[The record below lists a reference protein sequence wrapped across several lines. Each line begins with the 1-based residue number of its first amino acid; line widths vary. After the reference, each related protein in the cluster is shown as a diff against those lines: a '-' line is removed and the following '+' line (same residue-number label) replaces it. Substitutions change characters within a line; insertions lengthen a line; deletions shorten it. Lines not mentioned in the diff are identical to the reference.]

1 MQGLSVHRR
10 GRRAVPLVPVTR
22 RAWPALAKTLGSRQL
37 RWAQSSGFEGQS
49 GAFCLL
55 PDTQGATARVVCGI
69 DASSPPFALGGFPYR
84 LPAADYLLEGDALAP
99 RDAALGWALGSYRFT
114 KYHKPHTDPAR
125 LLLPR
130 GVLDEVEP
138 TIDAI
143 TRVRDLINTPAQDL
157 GPADVCVA
165 VREVA
170 DRFGA
175 KCREWSGDGLLKA
188 GFPTV
193 HAVGRASPR
202 VPRVIE
208 MRWGDPKHPL
218 LALVGKGVCF
228 DTGGLDLKTHDGMRW
243 MKKDMGG
250 AAHALALAQLVMASN
265 LPVQLLLV
273 IPTVDNAVAGD
284 AMRPGDIVRTRAGI
298 TVEVDNTDAEG
309 RLILCDALA
318 LAVERK
324 PDLLVDFAT
333 LTGAARVAL
342 GPDLP
347 AVFANRDDVAGA
359 LLAAAD
365 AQHDPVWRLPLWQ
378 PYRAM
383 LVSSI
388 ADTCNTGAS
397 RHAGAITAALY
408 LQRFVPA
415 GVPWLHVDVYAWND
429 GERPGKPRGGDA
441 QSLRAFHAFLQ
452 QRYARG

>member
-1 MQGLSVHRR
+1 MAGLSVDRR
-10 GRRAVPLVPVTR
+10 GLHALPLTAVTR
-22 RAWPALAKTLGSRQL
+22 ADWPVQAQQLGARQQ
-37 RWAQSSGFEGQS
+37 RWVKASGFVGQA

-55 PDTQGATARVVCGI
+55 PDAQGATARVVCGI

-84 LPAADYLLEGDALAP
+84 LPAGDYRLEGDGLAVE
-99 RDAALGWALGSYRFT
+99 DAALGWALGSYRFARYRT
-114 KYHKPHTDPAR
+114 TSRQPAR
-125 LLLPR
+125 LLVPR
-130 GVLDEVEP
+130 QVLDAVEP

-157 GPADVCVA
+157 GPAEVCAA

-170 DRFGA
+170 ARFGA
-175 KCREWSGDGLLKA
+175 TCREWSGDGLLQA

-202 VPRVIE
+202 APRVVE
-208 MRWGDPKHPL
+208 LRWGDPTHPL

-228 DTGGLDLKTHDGMRW
+228 DSGGLDLKTHDGMRW

-250 AAHALALAQLVMASN
+250 AAHALALAQRVMASN

-273 IPTVDNAVAGD
+273 IPTADNAVAGD
-284 AMRPGDIVRTRAGI
+284 ALRPGDVIRTRAGI

-309 RLILCDALA
+309 RLILCDALTR
-318 LAVERK
+318 AVESK
-324 PDLLVDFAT
+324 PDLLIDFAT

-347 AVFANRDDVAGA
+347 ALFANRDDVADA
-359 LLAAAD
+359 VLASARAV
-365 AQHDPVWRLPLWQ
+365 HDPMWRLPLWQ

-383 LVSSI
+383 LVSSL
-388 ADTCNTGAS
+388 ADTCNTGVS
-397 RHAGAITAALY
+397 HHAGAITAALY
-408 LQRFVPA
+408 LQGFVPA
-415 GVPWLHVDVYAWND
+415 SVPWLHVDVYAWND
-429 GERPGKPRGGDA
+429 SERPGRPQGGDA

-452 QRYARG
+452 RRYPHA

>member
-1 MQGLSVHRR
+1 MLGLSADRR
-10 GRRAVPLVPVTR
+10 GRRAIPLTPVTR
-22 RAWPALAKTLGSRQL
+22 RAWPDLTKTLGARQQ
-37 RWAQSSGFEGQS
+37 RWAQSSGFEGQA

-55 PDTQGATARVVCGI
+55 PDAQGGTARVVCGI
-69 DASSPPFALGGFPYR
+69 DGSSPPFALGGLPYR
-84 LPAADYLLEGDALAP
+84 LPANDYRLDGEALALQ
-99 RDAALGWALGSYRFT
+99 DAALGWALGSYRFT
-114 KYHKPHTDPAR
+114 KYHKPHTEPAR
-125 LLLPR
+125 LLLSR
-130 GVLDEVEP
+130 KLLDEVEP

-157 GPADVCVA
+157 GPAEVCAA
-165 VREVA
+165 VRDVA

-202 VPRVIE
+202 APRVIE

-250 AAHALALAQLVMASN
+250 AAHALALAQRVMASQ

-273 IPTVDNAVAGD
+273 IPTVDNAVGGD
-284 AMRPGDIVRTRAGI
+284 AMRPGDVIRTRAGI

-318 LAVERK
+318 LAVESK
-324 PDLLVDFAT
+324 PDLLIDFAT

-347 AVFANRDDVAGA
+347 AVFANRDDVAGE

-365 AQHDPVWRLPLWQ
+365 AQHDPMWRLPLWQ
-378 PYRAM
+378 PYRTM

-408 LQRFVPA
+408 LQHFVPA
-415 GVPWLHVDVYAWND
+415 SVPWLHVDVYAWND

-452 QRYARG
+452 QRYPRG